1 MDVQLTC
8 PLRSLATE
16 HDVIS
21 WFRPTSPSALV
32 NHHRLLLISI
42 GDLLLPD
49 YASLTRFNLLS
60 SPSRLTINQVLL
72 EDQGF
77 YKCKSNSHGQHT
89 IELIIQARPHLSSP
103 VVSNGTWSIICSL
116 SCHLHIDFSQFQ
128 WIVDGQLIHLKQQH
142 RERIHIETF
151 TSNSQR
157 LILLTSPTNVTCRYE
172 KNESTYVARRRLP
185 PNKDELSRYP
195 RQQIS
200 IDDLLN
206 SSSRSL
212 CVSMLVFHFV
222 LVRFI
227 LLQFFS
233 SMPLMCN

>member
-1 MDVQLTC
+1 MIKKARRVSK
-8 PLRSLATE
+8 RS
-16 HDVIS
+16 
-21 WFRPTSPSALV
+21 FLV
-32 NHHRLLLISI
+32 DSF
-42 GDLLLPD
+42 
-49 YASLTRFNLLS
+49 S
-60 SPSRLTINQVLL
+60 
-72 EDQGF
+72 
-77 YKCKSNSHGQHT
+77 
-89 IELIIQARPHLSSP
+89 ARPHLSSP

-206 SSSRSL
+206 SSSRSF

-233 SMPLMCN
+233 SMPLMCNWIGRFYFTRLFLS